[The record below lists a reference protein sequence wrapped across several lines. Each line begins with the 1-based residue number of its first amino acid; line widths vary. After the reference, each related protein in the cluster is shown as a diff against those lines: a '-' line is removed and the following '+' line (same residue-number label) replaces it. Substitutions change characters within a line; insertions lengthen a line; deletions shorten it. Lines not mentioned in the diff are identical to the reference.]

1 MLSNEFDKKVLNF
14 KGITC
19 LISIIV
25 VVLCAIGS
33 KNLYFRGDYKVFFED
48 DNPQRVAYENMQRV
62 FSKNESASIIIS
74 AKDGDLFNEKS
85 LALIKTLTDESW
97 QTPLSTRVDSITN
110 FQRTYS
116 LEDDLVVEDL
126 VLEPEWLTPDYIK
139 TVKQVSTTEPDLV
152 NKLISEDGHVAMINI
167 TVQLPDG
174 DQTKEI
180 TEIGKHLRNLLI
192 PIKQRYPNHEF
203 RLSGIAIM
211 TDAMFIAALKDTIT
225 LFPLMFLIITV
236 LLCILLRSIYAAVVT
251 LIIVSLSVVAT
262 MGAGGWFGMF
272 INIASVNV
280 PIIITTLAIA
290 DSVHIISSTRYYM
303 GAGYSQRE
311 AILQSIALNR
321 KAIIMTSVTTAIGF
335 LTLNFAKVPILSDL
349 GNLVAIGVIFACL
362 FSLTLLPALLM
373 MKNLNFAPNNKTN
386 SVTNSKTSN
395 VWLAFSNNIQRHFR
409 FILVAAVGLTILS
422 AHLASQNKL
431 NDIAIEYF
439 NKGNEFRQDADFQQ
453 DNLSGLSTI
462 DFAIYTDVE
471 HEINNPN
478 YLQVIEDFT
487 LWLENQPE
495 VDHVLSFA
503 NTMKRLNMNMEN
515 DAPEA
520 YQLPQER
527 EIAAQYLLLY
537 EMSLP
542 YGLDINNQI
551 DINKSATRIMVTLKN
566 LGSED
571 FTAFES
577 RAKTWMSTHSSEYK
591 MDAASLPLIFAHIGK
606 ANMAGMLQGAIIAL
620 VLISG
625 LLLVALKSIKLGLI
639 SLIPNLLP
647 ALFGFAIWAMISG
660 NISMALSVVLTM
672 TLGIIVDD
680 TVHFLVKYQKA
691 VDSGSSIKESVQFAF
706 ENVGNALTITTI
718 VLASGFGVLAFSD
731 FAINSDM
738 GTLTAIIIA
747 LALIIDLLILPAVL
761 LLQKDKN
768 IRSEKTA

>member
-1 MLSNEFDKKVLNF
+1 MLSNKFDKKVLNF

-577 RAKTWMSTHSSEYK
+577 RAKTWMSTHAPEYK

>member
-19 LISIIV
+19 LISIVV

-577 RAKTWMSTHSSEYK
+577 RAKTWMSTHASEYK

>member
-1 MLSNEFDKKVLNF
+1 MLSNKFDKKVLNF

-19 LISIIV
+19 LISIVV

-335 LTLNFAKVPILSDL
+335 LTLNFAKVPILSY
-349 GNLVAIGVIFACL
+349 
-362 FSLTLLPALLM
+362 
-373 MKNLNFAPNNKTN
+373 NF
-386 SVTNSKTSN
+386 V
-395 VWLAFSNNIQRHFR
+395 
-409 FILVAAVGLTILS
+409 
-422 AHLASQNKL
+422 
-431 NDIAIEYF
+431 
-439 NKGNEFRQDADFQQ
+439 
-453 DNLSGLSTI
+453 
-462 DFAIYTDVE
+462 
-471 HEINNPN
+471 
-478 YLQVIEDFT
+478 
-487 LWLENQPE
+487 
-495 VDHVLSFA
+495 
-503 NTMKRLNMNMEN
+503 
-515 DAPEA
+515 
-520 YQLPQER
+520 
-527 EIAAQYLLLY
+527 
-537 EMSLP
+537 
-542 YGLDINNQI
+542 
-551 DINKSATRIMVTLKN
+551 
-566 LGSED
+566 
-571 FTAFES
+571 
-577 RAKTWMSTHSSEYK
+577 
-591 MDAASLPLIFAHIGK
+591 
-606 ANMAGMLQGAIIAL
+606 
-620 VLISG
+620 
-625 LLLVALKSIKLGLI
+625 
-639 SLIPNLLP
+639 
-647 ALFGFAIWAMISG
+647 
-660 NISMALSVVLTM
+660 
-672 TLGIIVDD
+672 
-680 TVHFLVKYQKA
+680 
-691 VDSGSSIKESVQFAF
+691 
-706 ENVGNALTITTI
+706 
-718 VLASGFGVLAFSD
+718 
-731 FAINSDM
+731 
-738 GTLTAIIIA
+738 
-747 LALIIDLLILPAVL
+747 
-761 LLQKDKN
+761 
-768 IRSEKTA
+768 